1 MQQPIFTFDPDAAKA
16 AGPAGASE
24 GGAYPGIIRSAIF
37 TSARDA
43 SSQSQSMEFALD
55 ADVGTINYLRVSY
68 IGRDGNPLRGGTA
81 MINAIMGLTK
91 VKALHA
97 TEVQNEQGEIEY
109 HCKELEGKPIG
120 FVLQKVLYTKND
132 GGDGYRFEIRQAFG
146 ANTRKTYK
154 EAVDNLPAEV
164 VDKLVASLTDKDER
178 SQGGGGGPA
187 MSGHLGNQQRSMLG
201 GQQQNQN
208 QQSNLSRAANNRGP
222 GNQSNTPPPDFDDD
236 IPF

>member
-1 MQQPIFTFDPDAAKA
+1 MQPIFTFDPESAKA

-24 GGAYPGIIRSAIF
+24 GGAYSGNIRSAVF

-55 ADVGTINYLRVSY
+55 ADVGTISYLRVSY
-68 IGRDGNPLRGGTA
+68 VGRDGNPLRGGTA

-91 VKALHA
+91 VKTLHA
-97 TEVQNEQGEIEY
+97 TEVQNEQGEIEL
-109 HCKELEGKPIG
+109 HCRELEGKPIG
-120 FVLQKVLYTKND
+120 FVLQKVLYTKNG

-146 ANTRKTYK
+146 TNTRKTYK

-178 SQGGGGGPA
+178 LPGGNGGQA
-187 MSGHLGNQQRSMLG
+187 MSWQLGNQQRSMLG
-201 GQQQNQN
+201 NQQQNQ
-208 QQSNLSRAANNRGP
+208 QPQSNLQRNAGSRNVG
-222 GNQSNTPPPDFDDD
+222 QQQQQQTPQFDDE